1 MQSGDAL
8 AEGFAMLP
16 QRERIRKQFKHFLN
30 WLAGPAERTTAV
42 FVFGDQRSGTNMLKE
57 CFTRTRSTD
66 VYNES
71 DEDAFDDFMLRPL
84 DTLDRLIDSS
94 HASHVIFKSLAD
106 SARARELLAHFA
118 DSRAIWIYRNYK
130 DVVNSAVR
138 TTHWRS
144 PLENLRI
151 TLEEPERARWRRMNL
166 SSEQL
171 DLLRRHYDRG
181 LSDNSARALFW
192 YVRNDL
198 LFSQDLADDPRIT
211 LISYESLIA
220 HPDEELH
227 RAWAHVGL
235 TLEPE
240 YHAHFSPRSIG
251 RHPEPEIDEEIDR
264 LAQSM
269 MERLEAARAR
279 SARTGPADG
288 ATTKTRVTGNRPKPK
303 TTEFRVADQP

>member
-1 MQSGDAL
+1 
-8 AEGFAMLP
+8 MLP
-16 QRERIRKQFKHFLN
+16 QRERIRKQLKHFRN
-30 WLAGPAERTTAV
+30 WLAGPAEKTTAV

-84 DTLDRLIDSS
+84 ETLEGLINSS

-106 SARARELLAHFA
+106 SARARELLNHFT
-118 DSRAIWIYRNYK
+118 DSRGIWIYRNYK

-138 TTHWRS
+138 TSHWRS
-144 PLENLRI
+144 PLENLRM

-166 SSEQL
+166 SDSQL
-171 DLLRRHYDRG
+171 ALLREHYDRG

-192 YVRNDL
+192 YIRNDL
-198 LFSQDLADDPRIT
+198 LFSQNLAQDPRIT

-220 HPDEELH
+220 NPDEELH

-251 RHPEPEIDEEIDR
+251 RHPEPEVDEQIAQ

-269 MERLEAARAR
+269 MDRLEAARLGLTASRMPGAAQPPTQYGCGAAAR
-279 SARTGPADG
+279 SAV
-288 ATTKTRVTGNRPKPK
+288 ATREASSV
-303 TTEFRVADQP
+303 FRD